1 MHLKLPTLSSSS
13 IVQFLVNI
21 STALNGSRHLEHLAS
36 SGLLKPT
43 PSNTLDSLYTLGLL
57 HPTRSAAKAAREPS
71 KEEKQEVVTLIS
83 KQMNAPPTPTQP
95 PYNTS
100 DLPLSSKAPDGGQE
114 VMLLPRWNGKLIA
127 ERLRLP
133 ALEVEIE
140 RAVAQVEKAL
150 KAKQGEDIEAVRLKE
165 VAQAQPVKNE
175 RGQVG
180 VIKR

>member
-1 MHLKLPTLSSSS
+1 
-13 IVQFLVNI
+13 
-21 STALNGSRHLEHLAS
+21 
-36 SGLLKPT
+36 
-43 PSNTLDSLYTLGLL
+43 
-57 HPTRSAAKAAREPS
+57 
-71 KEEKQEVVTLIS
+71 
-83 KQMNAPPTPTQP
+83 
-95 PYNTS
+95 
-100 DLPLSSKAPDGGQE
+100 
-114 VMLLPRWNGKLIA
+114 MLLPRWNGKLIA